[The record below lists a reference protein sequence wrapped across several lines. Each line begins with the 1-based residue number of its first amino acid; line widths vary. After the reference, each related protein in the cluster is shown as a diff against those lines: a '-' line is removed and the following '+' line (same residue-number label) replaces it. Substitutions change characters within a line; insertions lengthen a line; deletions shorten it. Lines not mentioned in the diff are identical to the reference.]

1 LRKVEEQD
9 IKKSLKFFYDFFESF
24 HPTSH
29 VFVDDAV
36 YLANAIV
43 ALAHVIVVGVGFIL
57 SESE

>member
-1 LRKVEEQD
+1 LRKVEKED

-29 VFVDDAV
+29 AIVDD
-36 YLANAIV
+36 AIV
-43 ALAHVIVVGVGFIL
+43 ALAHVIVIGVGFIL